1 MDLEDK
7 LKHYQKFFL
16 QIKRL
21 SRNQGRS
28 SIIPIILV
36 DELINNYFI
45 EGDLK
50 DVEIEDE

>member
-1 MDLEDK
+1 MNLKDK
-7 LKHYQKFFL
+7 LEHYQKFFL

-28 SIIPIILV
+28 SIIPIISI
-36 DELINNYFI
+36 DTLINEYFI
-45 EGDLK
+45 KDDLN